1 MMRKAQSNSTIL
13 TEKAAQLDSLMRDSE
28 NAVSVITTTIDR
40 LANVNERINSTRQE
54 IESYKAEL
62 ERLDGSMEQ
71 QFSHNAK
78 IIAKFA
84 TYCVNN
90 LPDYFF
96 TVPASSSGKYHPS
109 YALGDGGLVRHTKA
123 AVSIAH
129 ELFNLEM
136 FPFTNEEQD
145 LIIVSLILHDGLKQG
160 DGNGKRTWNTSKYS
174 KVELPKPKN
183 KFQKYVHLC
192 DYLASRKYLEFNF
205 EAI

>member
-1 MMRKAQSNSTIL
+1 MNRDTF
-13 TEKAAQLDSLMRDSE
+13 EKEIGWIHSE
-28 NAVSVITTTIDR
+28 
-40 LANVNERINSTRQE
+40 
-54 IESYKAEL
+54 K
-62 ERLDGSMEQ
+62 
-71 QFSHNAK
+71 
-78 IIAKFA
+78 IAKFT

-136 FPFTNEEQD
+136 FPFTNDEQD

-160 DGNGKRTWNTSKYS
+160 DGNGKRTVFDHPIFAANFVKRCNIESQLLTDEQEAFVTPLNLIWGNGIHQSILRLSCQSLRISFRNMFICVTIWPHESIWNLTLKLF
-174 KVELPKPKN
+174 KK
-183 KFQKYVHLC
+183 Q
-192 DYLASRKYLEFNF
+192 
-205 EAI
+205 